1 MVGISPLDYK
11 EIQPVNPK
19 GNQPRIFI
27 GSLIVKLQCFGHLM
41 QRAKSLEKTVMLGKI
56 EGPRRRWQRM
66 RWLDG
71 ITVSWT

>member
-27 GSLIVKLQCFGHLM
+27 GSLILKFRFPGHLM
-41 QRAKSLEKTVMLGKI
+41 QRANSLEKTVMLGKI
-56 EGPRRRWQRM
+56 EGTRRRWQRM
-66 RWLDG
+66 RLLDG

>member
-1 MVGISPLDYK
+1 MDYK

-27 GSLIVKLQCFGHLM
+27 GSLILKLLCFGHLM
-41 QRAKSLEKTVMLGKI
+41 QRVKTLEKTVMLGKI
-56 EGPRRRWQRM
+56 EGTRRRWQRM
-66 RWLDG
+66 RWSDG